1 MMNRIKSS
9 VPSLLVTLSIFCSL
23 SGDPALAQNTKQPD
37 DNRTLQSLLNE
48 VRLLRRT
55 LQRTGLNAYRSQII
69 LERMRAHNEQVV
81 RLTRMLEDVRENID
95 KIEATIPRFIEQGK
109 LMETHIEQETDPN
122 KRAMLEFEHKEKKQ
136 AVERYKQGLERQRER
151 EQQLASQLRTEQA
164 KLGELESRLDLLE
177 REIES
182 EIERQRAED
191 RSQESKKEQL

>member
-1 MMNRIKSS
+1 MNRLKSS
-9 VPSLLVTLSIFCSL
+9 FPYWLITLSILCLL
-23 SGDPALAQNTKQPD
+23 SVDPALAQNAKQPD
-37 DNRTLQSLLNE
+37 DNRTLLSLLNE

-164 KLGELESRLDLLE
+164 KLAELESRLDLLE

-191 RSQESKKEQL
+191 RSQESKK